1 MNAAALLRGGCAVTV
16 SPARDVPSWRVKLRR
31 WRRAKSYRRSLV
43 LAIQEMHE
51 RGLDSAFIEGVARIK
66 SGEYARARR
75 ATIRQGRAFNRLI
88 EALRSQE
95 RAR

>member
-31 WRRAKSYRRSLV
+31 WRRAKPYRRSL
-43 LAIQEMHE
+43 LTALQAMYE
-51 RGLDSAFIEGVARIK
+51 RGLNSAFIEGVASFRY
-66 SGEYARARR
+66 GEYARSRR
-75 ATIRQGRAFNRLI
+75 ASIRQARAFDRLI
-88 EALRSQE
+88 EALRAQE